1 MFILYQEVTKI
12 TRAGVS
18 RYLPSARAGFDG
30 KGHDFLLDTTS
41 VNLINEFLSNMRNPG
56 YSTKGVLISGPN
68 GVGKSGIGLLTV
80 FSCAANGMPVVYIET
95 ATAWVHAAKMGNGD
109 SFLLNNF
116 FVQNADLILESDV
129 LRPVFEAY
137 IFGEE
142 LLSSSTMDR
151 LTTALS
157 WNTRFS
163 IGIVVDDVQ
172 AITETVAQKD
182 SQAAVDY
189 FEGNWYN
196 WEVRLGKLFNRMD
209 IASSH
214 GETSL
219 HFSPVVSD

>member
-1 MFILYQEVTKI
+1 M
-12 TRAGVS
+12 
-18 RYLPSARAGFDG
+18 
-30 KGHDFLLDTTS
+30 
-41 VNLINEFLSNMRNPG
+41 NLVNEFLSNMRNPG
-56 YSTKGVLISGPN
+56 YFTKGVLISGPS

-80 FSCAANGMPVVYIET
+80 FACAAQRRFVVYIES
-95 ATAWVHAAKMGNGD
+95 ALAWVNEAKRGNGD
-109 SFLLNNF
+109 SFLLNKF

-151 LTTALS
+151 FAAALS
-157 WNTRFS
+157 WNTRLS
-163 IGIVVDDVQ
+163 IGIVVDEVQ
-172 AITETVAQKD
+172 AITKAVVQKD

-214 GETSL
+214 GKASL
-219 HFSPVVSD
+219 YFCSCGLRLTAFSATPKVSASSD